1 MPTIGD
7 ALRGYGSVL
16 NPQVAAEVAAEDRAK
31 EAQNNQIGML
41 LLQKKIQESS
51 PQYQAQLEALNN
63 EKAFR
68 AAAAEAGGNPVKI
81 AAAAAQYGKPELAV
95 SLYNQQEARQQ
106 RLQQASEA
114 LEFKRQQL
122 EQQKGRDAE
131 LLELKKQ
138 GLALQAQIAQGAQDL
153 KRMQFNQTA
162 DQQTR
167 KQVQQ
172 LGAGLEKANLPQ
184 TDAVLADVE
193 STLRKNPNAAEYIS
207 GPKSSLPD
215 MLIPDDAKFARQSFQ
230 KLFNITLKDRSGAA
244 VTNQELERLKQ
255 EFATGAFKTQ
265 KQLET
270 AVEKARNIINKH
282 YAGVA
287 AGYSPDVLKAY
298 NENIRGLG
306 GRVVLEPSSSGGASG
321 GNVLRFDKNGNPIP

>member
-1 MPTIGD
+1 MAGLGD
-7 ALRGYGSVL
+7 VLRGYGSVL
-16 NPQVAAEVAAEDRAK
+16 NPQVAAEVSSEDKAKTAE
-31 EAQNNQIGML
+31 NNQIGML
-41 LLQKKIQESS
+41 LLQKKLQESS
-51 PQYQAQLEALNN
+51 PQYQAQVEALQN
-63 EKAFR
+63 EKNFR
-68 AAAAEAGGNPVKI
+68 QAAAEAGGNPVKI

-106 RLQQASEA
+106 RLQQANDA
-114 LEFKRQQL
+114 LEFKRTQL
-122 EQQKGRDAE
+122 EQQKGNQDVVNE
-131 LLELKKQ
+131 LRRQ
-138 GLALQAQIAQGAQDL
+138 QLALQGEIAKGNQDL

-207 GPKSSLPD
+207 GVKASLPD
-215 MLIPDDAKFARQSFQ
+215 WAVPDDAKFARQSFQ

-244 VTNQELERLKQ
+244 VTDQELERLKQ

-265 KQLET
+265 KQLEA

-287 AGYSPDVLKAY
+287 AGYSPDTLKAY

-306 GRVVLEPSSSGGASG
+306 GRVVLEPASG
-321 GNVLRFDKNGNPIP
+321 APASKGVLRFDAQGNPIP